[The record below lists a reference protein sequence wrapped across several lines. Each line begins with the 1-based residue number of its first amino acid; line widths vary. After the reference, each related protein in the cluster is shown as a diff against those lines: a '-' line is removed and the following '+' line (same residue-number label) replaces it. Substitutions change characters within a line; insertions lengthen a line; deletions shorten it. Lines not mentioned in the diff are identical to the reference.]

1 MAEYNGMEPRSSID
15 DMPSIKCRVD
25 SHEIPTLVQMYRALI
40 VRCVKADD
48 IVHHLEEVIS
58 TSTLTNTYKTN
69 IVIFFIVKIAN
80 VITSDLSANVE

>member
-1 MAEYNGMEPRSSID
+1 MAEYGGMEPRSSIEH
-15 DMPSIKCRVD
+15 MASIKCLVD
-25 SHEIPTLVQMYRALI
+25 SHEIPTLVQMYRPLI

-69 IVIFFIVKIAN
+69 SVISLIVKISN
-80 VITSDLSANVE
+80 VFTSALSAHIE